1 MLSYPVILKALK
13 ITCYV
18 KHWKCPA
25 TPPSP
30 NTLQI
35 ITFIIPHLSSHQY
48 ISLPLLWLQ
57 PWWVWYPFHLLL
69 LAHIFTAAPQT
80 MAHYSHKLGITP
92 AGISR
97 ILQAALSCC
106 QPLQTPLPLSSCSVK
121 NLLLSPEVLISSN
134 GICSQKQRQYTGLVH
149 RNSHEP
155 STLSGE
161 KY

>member
-1 MLSYPVILKALK
+1 MSCNTTFSQHSANHNIYYSSPLITSVHLLAFTVTPAL
-13 ITCYV
+13 V
-18 KHWKCPA
+18 SLVPFPLVASCPYFY
-25 TPPSP
+25 SSSIDHG
-30 NTLQI
+30 TLQSQAW
-35 ITFIIPHLSSHQY
+35 H
-48 ISLPLLWLQ
+48 
-57 PWWVWYPFHLLL
+57 YP
-69 LAHIFTAAPQT
+69 
-80 MAHYSHKLGITP
+80 P